1 MAVYPNIYP
10 EHIGRVMPDVLGF
23 CSLTTGE
30 CDNAVRGAV
39 EAVYV
44 DTSGAPFSYLAA
56 RGTLHGIS
64 QVFSDGVLIAPA
76 NYAIVQRDGG
86 RTYIDFVADQGDR
99 KIAFNATGYMFGPW
113 NSGAGYIQNPAYI
126 ILFYLAFIIGVPN
139 ADIDVA
145 SFDTLAAL
153 YDALGA
159 GTSGKLIIQDTQES
173 EAVLQE
179 LLFSYGAKLW
189 TANDGRLKI
198 EMKSIAAFATNIVIF
213 SQIDVFEV
221 AERRYNLATAVNS
234 IKSQYDF
241 IPTASFYKGALED
254 DLGSS
259 IADYEAEMESQ
270 TPYHLPWT
278 DSAVL
283 VTKRLT
289 DDLLKMGHGDR
300 VIAFPVPIKW
310 IDTLD
315 IYTNFRFQD
324 PYALSWTKAG
334 DKGYRIYYIISL
346 EADYQNQIINIEAVD
361 LQWLLRQYMIIAD
374 CDDLSS
380 QEWDSAS
387 EEDRMYAY
395 ICDCTGESGADE
407 YEFPDGEPCKII
419 IDCDD
424 I

>member
-10 EHIGRVMPDVLGF
+10 EHVGRKMPEIIGKAI
-23 CSLTTGE
+23 LTTGE
-30 CDNAVRGAV
+30 CEDIARGAV

-76 NYAIVQRDGG
+76 NYTIAQRDGG

-99 KIAFNATGYMFGPW
+99 RIAFNATGYMFGPW
-113 NSGAGYIQNPAYI
+113 NSGAGYVQNPAYV

-145 SFDTLAAL
+145 SFNTLAVL

-159 GTSGKLIIQDTQES
+159 GTSGKLIIQDTQEA

-213 SQIDVFEV
+213 SQIDVLEA
-221 AERRYNLATAVNS
+221 AERRYNLAIAINS

-241 IPTASFYKGALED
+241 IPTASFYKGAFED

-270 TPYHLPWT
+270 TPYYLPWT

-283 VTKRLT
+283 IAKRLT
-289 DDLLKMGHGDR
+289 DDLLKMGHGDK

-324 PYALSWTKAG
+324 PYGLSWAKAG

-380 QEWDSAS
+380 LEWDSAS